1 MREFGEILGKYR
13 ILDGRYHG
21 SIGLMS
27 DLLETVGDE
36 DPGLVDAQVGK
47 GVTEGRHIPGSEGTR
62 LVHRTAVLPGVK
74 QHRHLGARN
83 HRQVHL
89 VEVYNENSDS
99 Q

>member
-1 MREFGEILGKYR
+1 MYT
-13 ILDGRYHG
+13 
-21 SIGLMS
+21 LMS

-36 DPGLVDAQVGK
+36 DPGLVDAQVSE
-47 GVTEGRHIPGSEGTR
+47 GVTEGRHIPGGEGTR

-74 QHRHLGARN
+74 QHGHLGARN

-99 Q
+99 QWLVVYIYLRHIMNKVQT